1 MRAVLLSAGWALF
14 GVSLL
19 LPAMR
24 SNGFFGFFGGTFRGW
39 FCLAASVPGIGA
51 FVSGEPRGIHLSLIG
66 LSNVL
71 MLASPALYVW
81 GGRWAAGQRVAFLAA
96 ATVVC
101 LTRFVGDSHGGTE
114 YLVGYY
120 VWCASFVAVAAALHF
135 E

>member
-1 MRAVLLSAGWALF
+1 MRVVLLLTGWVLF

-19 LPAMR
+19 LPAVREGGM
-24 SNGFFGFFGGTFRGW
+24 FFSGTYKGW
-39 FCLAASVPGIGA
+39 LCLVVSVPGIAA
-51 FVSGEPRGIHLSLIG
+51 FVSGEREGIYLSLLG

-81 GGRWAAGQRVAFLAA
+81 GGRWAAQQRVAFLAA
-96 ATVVC
+96 AVVVC
-101 LTRFVGDSHGGTE
+101 LTRFAGGGPNTE

-120 VWCASFVAVAAALHF
+120 VWCASFVAVAAAVQF

>member
-1 MRAVLLSAGWALF
+1 MRVVLLLTGWALF
-14 GVSLL
+14 CVSLA
-19 LPAMR
+19 LPALR
-24 SNGFFGFFGGTFRGW
+24 PGGFFGFFGGTFPGW
-39 FCLAASVPGIGA
+39 FCLAASVPGIGG
-51 FVSGEPRGIHLSLIG
+51 FVSGELQGIYMTLIG

-81 GGRWAAGQRVAFLAA
+81 GGRWAAQQRVAFLAA
-96 ATVVC
+96 AIVVC
-101 LTRFVGDSHGGTE
+101 LTRFAGGGPNTE